1 MLDGHFR
8 KTITAGN
15 FFVGF
20 SRQQSIQHILFAL
33 GQPIAWDKIIGAFL
47 QAEICW
53 DKNLALSHQGHGA
66 IERLDA
72 NVLGNI
78 THGTGFQNKVHFR
91 FASRNPHHG
100 HRDFFLGG
108 VYNPR
113 QSAQPFD
120 VGHASIQ
127 HHQFTERQND

>member
-78 THGTGFQNKVHFR
+78 THSTGSGAVWSGMVTMSPAPPAPPPPPQPVTVRARQALPKRALKNETKTHSAITL
-91 FASRNPHHG
+91 AST
-100 HRDFFLGG
+100 
-108 VYNPR
+108 
-113 QSAQPFD
+113 Q
-120 VGHASIQ
+120 
-127 HHQFTERQND
+127 